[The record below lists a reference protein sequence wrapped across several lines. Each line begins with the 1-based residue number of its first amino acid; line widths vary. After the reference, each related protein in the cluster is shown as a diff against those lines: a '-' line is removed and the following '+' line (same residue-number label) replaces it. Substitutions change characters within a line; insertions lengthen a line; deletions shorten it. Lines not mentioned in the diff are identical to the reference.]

1 MGFLKMQDEKSK
13 RRSRLYVLLAL
24 TAVLGIGGVVAAT
37 SITINSGSPLSL
49 GAGYALAT
57 TCDTDINIETS
68 QVYSSSSNKY
78 EVATFTITGVDASY
92 VRGSGLGCAGKTM
105 SLAYVTGTMGSSTSP
120 GSATWTLPSISSG
133 SGPSDASSYSA
144 TTNYIFGSQ
153 LAAASKG
160 VHNTAGTGSTGQ
172 TFYSYSTLTAFDV
185 STLLT
190 VALSIS

>member
-1 MGFLKMQDEKSK
+1 MEKRNNKNKK
-13 RRSRLYVLLAL
+13 RLLILVAL
-24 TAVLGIGGVVAAT
+24 VGVMGIGGVVAAT

-57 TCDTDINIETS
+57 TCDENITVASS
-68 QVYSSSSNKY
+68 QAYNSTSNKY

-105 SLAYVTGTMGSSTSP
+105 SLAYVTGTMASSTSP

-144 TTNYIFGSQ
+144 TTNYIYGSQ

-172 TFYSYSTLTAFDV
+172 TFFSYAQLTAFDV